1 MSGGPATRLETR
13 SSLGSDAADVLERGL
28 DRLACFSSGAGC
40 ALDEIANLPYRHREH
55 REVVCVSG
63 LDVGEYLQTPLD
75 GLGIVRDPGGDALR
89 DGAVPRF
96 AQHVG
101 GERALLVVEV
111 LPESAAGERFPAL
124 LTRKPGDALAKL
136 VQLQPVADL
145 EIDSR
150 DLLEAQPR
158 PRR

>member
-1 MSGGPATRLETR
+1 
-13 SSLGSDAADVLERGL
+13 
-28 DRLACFSSGAGC
+28 RLACLSSGAGC
-40 ALDEIANLPYRHREH
+40 SLDEIANLAYRHREH
-55 REVVCVSG
+55 REVVCASG
-63 LDVGEYLQTPLD
+63 LDVGEYLQATLD
-75 GLGIVRDPGGDALR
+75 GLGVVREPGADALR

-111 LPESAAGERFPAL
+111 LPQSASGERVPAL
-124 LTRKPGDALAKL
+124 LTGEPGDALAKR

-150 DLLEAQPR
+150 DLL
-158 PRR
+158 